1 MRRTTGSKRF
11 NGKTIVRCAIYT
23 RKSSEEGL
31 EQEFNSLDA
40 QREACEAFILSQ
52 KHEGWVALPEMYDD
66 GGISGATMDRP
77 ALTRLLDDIRAHR
90 IDTVVVYKIDRLTRS
105 LFDFARIME
114 TFDAGNVSF
123 VAVTQQFNTTT
134 SMGRLT
140 LNMLLS
146 FAQFEREV
154 TSERIRD
161 KIAASKKKG
170 LWMGG
175 NPPLG
180 YDARDKQL
188 VVNEHEAATVRHIY
202 NRYVELGSVREL
214 KVELECE
221 GIMSKV
227 RMDGYGRLTGGKPL
241 SRGALYLMLQNRIYR
256 GEIVHKDESYPGQ
269 HRAIIDED
277 LWEAVQAKLAEGRV
291 ERETRDDRVTARSLL
306 TGLVYDDAGQ
316 RMTPSHANKRGR
328 RYRYYVS
335 RSLVTGDRHSNPNGR
350 RVPAKDLERL
360 VEERIR
366 TFLADGG
373 AVHDALADLV
383 ADASAQVRLMERAAD
398 IGAEWASM
406 STEQRRSILRRI
418 VSQVVLERETLD
430 IRMRPVRLVHVLDE
444 VGEVGAAEMVGD
456 DETAPTLTLTVPA
469 RLRRTGL
476 EKRLL
481 IEGAGGG
488 PRGKADPSLLKLLA
502 KAQELQTTFLRGNAS
517 MTEMAQAAGMTG
529 SYFTRILRLSFLAP
543 EITKTILR
551 GRQPI
556 GFNARK
562 LMADSRLP
570 LRWDEQHT
578 KLGFD

>member
-481 IEGAGGG
+481 IEGAGAG
-488 PRGKADPSLLKLLA
+488 PRGNVDPSLLKLLA
-502 KAQELQTTFLRGNAS
+502 KAQKLQTTFLRGNAS

-570 LRWDEQHT
+570 QRWNEQHT